1 MAARLSTVT
10 HREPARPGDR
20 RWLVVGARGMLGT
33 DLVDVLTEAGEQV
46 TGVGRDGL
54 DVRDATACLAAVP
67 GVDVVVN
74 AAAWTAVDDAEEHE
88 AEAFAVNAVGA
99 ANLARACAK
108 AGARLVQVSTD
119 YVVDGSADGNAVVDG
134 SAGGS
139 IDGSIHAGGY
149 SEDVPLAPR
158 TAYGRTKAAGEW
170 AVRAEHQD
178 VLLLRTAWLYGAH
191 GRCFPRTIAQALRER
206 DTLDVVDDQ
215 VGQPTWTLD
224 VARLVLS
231 LVRAQAAPGT
241 YHATAA
247 GTTSW
252 YGFARQ
258 VALAVGADPDRV
270 RPTTSQAVRRPAAR
284 PAFSALAHTTLESD
298 VLAGRGVRPIADWQ
312 ERWLVAAPMVLG
324 EVPQPRA

>member
-1 MAARLSTVT
+1 MT

-54 DVRDATACLAAVP
+54 DVRDAAACLAAVP

-88 AEAFAVNAVGA
+88 AEAFAVNAAGA
-99 ANLARACAK
+99 ANLARACARV
-108 AGARLVQVSTD
+108 GARLVQVSTD
-119 YVVDGSADGNAVVDG
+119 YVVDGSA
-134 SAGGS
+134 GGS
-139 IDGSIHAGGY
+139 VDGSIHAGGY
-149 SEDVPLAPR
+149 PEDVPLAPR

-215 VGQPTWTLD
+215 VGQPTWTVD

-241 YHATAA
+241 YHATSA

-252 YGFARQ
+252 HGFARQ

-270 RPTTSQAVRRPAAR
+270 RPTTSQAMRRPAAR
-284 PAFSALAHTTLESD
+284 PAFSALAHTTLQSD

-312 ERWLVAAPMVLG
+312 ERWRVAAPAVLD
-324 EVPQPRA
+324 EVVQPRA